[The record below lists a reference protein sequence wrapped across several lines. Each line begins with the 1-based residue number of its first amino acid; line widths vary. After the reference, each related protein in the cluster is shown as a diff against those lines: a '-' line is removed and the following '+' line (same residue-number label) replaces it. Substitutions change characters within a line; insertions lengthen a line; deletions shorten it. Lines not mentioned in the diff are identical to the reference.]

1 MAQILKPE
9 LQLSYEV
16 QTGQSY
22 VCLNPELL
30 YLQLM
35 IWYKKN
41 HLSDNNITLIKWIYE
56 FKIRN
61 FERKLCENVVVIPTL
76 HAEKK

>member
-1 MAQILKPE
+1 MRRDLLNQAVARWSGAASSTRYTQESMAQILKPE

-30 YLQLM
+30 YLIVDDL
-35 IWYKKN
+35 
-41 HLSDNNITLIKWIYE
+41 
-56 FKIRN
+56 
-61 FERKLCENVVVIPTL
+61 V
-76 HAEKK
+76 